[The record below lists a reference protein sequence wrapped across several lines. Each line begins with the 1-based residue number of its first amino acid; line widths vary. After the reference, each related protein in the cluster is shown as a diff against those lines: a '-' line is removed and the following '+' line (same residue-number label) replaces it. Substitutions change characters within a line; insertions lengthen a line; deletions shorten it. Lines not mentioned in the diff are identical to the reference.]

1 MLRSF
6 NQQVRLTPNFKSILL
21 EAADYFEQNLVLE
34 DPDSIEEL
42 AGKINKRQMKSALK
56 DARSEGAANHH
67 WVFGEKK
74 VFCWT
79 LIFYSHFND
88 VALEDMVTI
97 F

>member
-42 AGKINKRQMKSALK
+42 AGKINKR
-56 DARSEGAANHH
+56 
-67 WVFGEKK
+67 
-74 VFCWT
+74 
-79 LIFYSHFND
+79 
-88 VALEDMVTI
+88 
-97 F
+97 